1 MIKIF
6 NDQNVEILR
15 GNLGW
20 YFGLQSFIVIFGN
33 IFFKYNIFQVAI
45 LEQQKLMI
53 V

>member
-20 YFGLQSFIVIFGN
+20 YFGLQSFTVIFWKH
-33 IFFKYNIFQVAI
+33 F
-45 LEQQKLMI
+45 L
-53 V
+53 